1 MKKSLRSHQNE
12 INLQMNKKINEQY
25 INIGQQTKSQLNYL
39 QNIKDV
45 QQNAIKKNTVEQT
58 PSISSGSYM

>member
-1 MKKSLRSHQNE
+1 
-12 INLQMNKKINEQY
+12 MNKKINEQY

-58 PSISSGSYM
+58 PLISSGSYM